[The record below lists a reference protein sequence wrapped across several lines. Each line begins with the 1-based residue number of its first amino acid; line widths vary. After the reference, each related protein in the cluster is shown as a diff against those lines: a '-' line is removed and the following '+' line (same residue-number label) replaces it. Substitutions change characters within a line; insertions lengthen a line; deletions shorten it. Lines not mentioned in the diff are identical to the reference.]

1 MKADENLEM
10 TALALDEKKYNV
22 CASRAYYSVFLAG
35 IAALLKLTS
44 VRARDNE
51 WKHNQ
56 VQAELNRELIMRRK
70 LLPADVG
77 RTPMDLM
84 ELRHLADYKSQS
96 VSATEAK
103 NALKRAARFL
113 YVIGEAFPQ
122 NP

>member
-1 MKADENLEM
+1 MEH
-10 TALALDEKKYNV
+10 
-22 CASRAYYSVFLAG
+22 S
-35 IAALLKLTS
+35 
-44 VRARDNE
+44 
-51 WKHNQ
+51 Q

-113 YVIGEAFPQ
+113 YVIGEAFAQ